1 MKDPADGVQMVEM
14 SLGRIVIREGA
25 DHQYIYLKEKGGER
39 GFPIVIGS
47 SEAWEIQ
54 RVVTKVE
61 TERPL
66 THQLTY
72 DIVERLGA
80 NLTRVDIVDLSS
92 NTFFARLLLSDSSDE
107 LCATVD
113 ARPSD
118 AIALALRARCPVHVS
133 LDVLESVRTD
143 TSGPDPLPEVDR
155 EDPSDLGDLEGP
167 GDPTDPEL

>member
-1 MKDPADGVQMVEM
+1 MVEM

-66 THQLTY
+66 THQLTSN
-72 DIVERLGA
+72 IIEELGA
-80 NLTRVDIVDLSS
+80 TLTRVDIVDLAS
-92 NTFFARLLLSDSSDE
+92 NTFFARLLFADSKGE
-107 LCATVD
+107 LCATAD

-118 AIALALRARCPVHVS
+118 AIALAQRAKCPLQVS

-143 TSGPDPLPEVDR
+143 TSGPDPLPPAEPDSDS
-155 EDPSDLGDLEGP
+155 DPQQ
-167 GDPTDPEL
+167 

>member
-1 MKDPADGVQMVEM
+1 MVEM

-39 GFPIVIGS
+39 GFPIVIGC

-54 RVVTKVE
+54 RVVTQVD

-72 DIVERLGA
+72 DIIERLGA
-80 NLTRVDIVDLSS
+80 RLKRVDIVDLSS
-92 NTFFARLLLSDSSDE
+92 NTFFARLLLTDADGE
-107 LCATVD
+107 LTATVD

-118 AIALALRARCPVHVS
+118 AIALAQRAKCPLFVS

-143 TSGPDPLPEVDR
+143 TSGPDPLPDSDPESSEPD
-155 EDPSDLGDLEGP
+155 EDPEV
-167 GDPTDPEL
+167 

>member
-1 MKDPADGVQMVEM
+1 MKDPADGTEMVEM

-47 SEAWEIQ
+47 SEAWEIH
-54 RVVTKVE
+54 RVVTKVD

-72 DIVERLGA
+72 DIVEQLGA
-80 NLTRVDIVDLSS
+80 CLTRVDIVDLAS
-92 NTFFARLLLSDSSDE
+92 NTFFARLLLTNE
-107 LCATVD
+107 EGEFCAAID

-118 AIALALRARCPVHVS
+118 AIALALRAKCPVQVS
-133 LDVLESVRTD
+133 LDVLEHVRTD
-143 TSGPDPLPEVDR
+143 TSGPDPLP
-155 EDPSDLGDLEGP
+155 
-167 GDPTDPEL
+167 DPEASDTDAPEPPEADE

>member
-1 MKDPADGVQMVEM
+1 MVEM

-25 DHQYIYLKEKGGER
+25 DHQYIYLKEKGGDR

-66 THQLTY
+66 THQLTF

-80 NLTRVDIVDLSS
+80 SLTRVDIVDLSS
-92 NTFFARLLLSDSSDE
+92 NTFFARLLLNDAAGE

-133 LDVLESVRTD
+133 NDVLESVRTD
-143 TSGPDPLPEVDR
+143 TSGPDPLPDA
-155 EDPSDLGDLEGP
+155 DPGEADGSDEKS
-167 GDPTDPEL
+167 DPEA